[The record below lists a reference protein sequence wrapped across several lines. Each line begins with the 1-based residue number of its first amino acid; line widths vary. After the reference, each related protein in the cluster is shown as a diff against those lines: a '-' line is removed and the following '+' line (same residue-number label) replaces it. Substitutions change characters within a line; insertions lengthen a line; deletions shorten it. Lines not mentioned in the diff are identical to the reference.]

1 MSWKIAP
8 LSTCC
13 WCLEKSLGLTYFL
26 FKIPEINL
34 SKILSTYI
42 FGALST
48 YSWCSN
54 FDNQSESLISS
65 ISGEKVGELTLV
77 EYSRSGVVWIR
88 NFLVADFR
96 VL

>member
-1 MSWKIAP
+1 MSWRIAP
-8 LSTCC
+8 RPAVGVKKKKPWLNI
-13 WCLEKSLGLTYFL
+13 LPLQNPRLILAKY
-26 FKIPEINL
+26 
-34 SKILSTYI
+34 LSTYI
-42 FGALST
+42 LGALST

-54 FDNQSESLISS
+54 FDNQSESLIWS